1 MKNVAKM
8 LIAVLAVSI
17 FMGAMPAF
25 AEETTTLKNVEM
37 GGLKIFVHGDA
48 LLPVDANQNRVE
60 PFIYNGTTYL
70 PVRAVGNAFE
80 RRILWDQDTMT
91 VTIGESFHHS
101 WIQHATKPLIDDVE
115 RTEKVIKDL
124 EGVVTSG
131 VTVMIDGKK
140 LEATDANGNPVEPLI
155 YNGTTYLPLRAVAGA
170 LKEPVNWDGDEYNI
184 WLGIRPTTGSNIS
197 TMDIKRVYDKF
208 GNRYSTIADN
218 RYGNSIHWVYT
229 ADKKHS
235 KLRGTI
241 YIPQGEEG
249 SGEGYVSIQ
258 ADGVFRYR
266 SPVLTKDSE
275 PIDFEVDITG
285 FYYPTITFSGS
296 GAKTL
301 YMCAGNVEMIK

>member
-1 MKNVAKM
+1 MKKITKI
-8 LIAVLAVSI
+8 LIGLLATLI
-17 FMGAMPAF
+17 FAGAMPAF

-48 LLPVDANQNRVE
+48 LLPVDAQQRRVE

-91 VTIGESFHHS
+91 VTIGDSFHHS
-101 WIQHATKPLIDDVE
+101 WIQHQNKPLIDDVE
-115 RTEKVIKDL
+115 RTQKVIKDL

-170 LKEPVNWDGDEYNI
+170 LQEPVNWDGDEYNI
-184 WLGIRPTTGSNIS
+184 WLGIRPSNGSNIS
-197 TMDIKRVYDKF
+197 PLDIKRAYDKN
-208 GNRYSTIADN
+208 GNRYRNICDN
-218 RYGNSIHWVYT
+218 RFGNSLQWVFT
-229 ADKKHS
+229 ADKKHK
-235 KLRGTI
+235 KLKGTI

-249 SGEGYVSIQ
+249 SGEGYVRIQ
-258 ADGVFRYR
+258 ADGVFRYC
-266 SPVLTKDSE
+266 SPVLNKDSG

-285 FYYPTITFSGS
+285 FLYPTINFSGS

-301 YMCAGNVEMIK
+301 HMCVGNVEMVK